1 MLFLIKITHLLGF
14 LLELFDGTF
23 VDATALVDQVTSGG
37 RLARVDVANDD
48 DVDVNLFLSHPAGCE
63 TRYDLTLLKEW
74 EVHIP
79 DRLLGK
85 AAF

>member
-1 MLFLIKITHLLGF
+1 MSSHKTFSFKKPSKIH
-14 LLELFDGTF
+14 
-23 VDATALVDQVTSGG
+23 LVDQVTNGG
-37 RLARVDVANDD
+37 RLARVDMANDD

>member
-1 MLFLIKITHLLGF
+1 MS
-14 LLELFDGTF
+14 
-23 VDATALVDQVTSGG
+23 SGG